1 MIRDFSNSFD
11 GKQMVRVK
19 AVSITGNSLFKRV
32 VGVVMTSA
40 LVAGLGAS
48 MAFGFMIR
56 DGLGEMAG
64 QRVSKF
70 ELIKVQQELYEQRNV
85 LLARENIE
93 AAVRD
98 LGLRAPHKR
107 QIRRL

>member
-1 MIRDFSNSFD
+1 MIRDFSNTFD

-19 AVSITGNSLFKRV
+19 PVRITDNSLFKRV

-56 DGLGEMAG
+56 DGLDELAG
-64 QRVSKF
+64 QRGSKL
-70 ELIKVQQELYEQRNV
+70 ELIKVQQGLYEQRNV

-98 LGLRAPHKR
+98 LGLRAPQKR
-107 QIRRL
+107 QVRHL